1 MKFHHL
7 GIATENIEFE
17 VQRLRKLF
25 PGLKNFKRCFDPLQD
40 VELCLLE
47 VGGVK
52 IELVSGEKVKNY
64 LRRGNKVYHI
74 CFEVDSLEEKIK
86 DLTNRGCILISPP
99 KPAVLFDDRKV
110 CFLITPMMFLIEL
123 LEVNDE

>member
-47 VGGVK
+47 LGGVK

-64 LRRGNKVYHI
+64 IKRGVKIYHI
-74 CFEVDSLEEKIK
+74 CFEVDNLEGKIE
-86 DLTNRGCILISPP
+86 DLVNAGCMLVSSP
-99 KPAVLFDDRKV
+99 KPALLFGGRKV
-110 CFLITPMMFLIEL
+110 CFMITPMGFLIEL
-123 LEVNDE
+123 LEV

>member
-7 GIATENIEFE
+7 GVATENIEFE

-25 PGLKNFKRCFDPLQD
+25 PGLKNLKKCFDPLQD

-47 VGGVK
+47 LGGVK

-64 LRRGNKVYHI
+64 IKRRVKVYHI
-74 CFEVDSLEEKIK
+74 CFEVDNLERRIE
-86 DLTNRGCILISPP
+86 DLVNAGCMLVSSP
-99 KPAVLFDDRKV
+99 KPALLFGGRKV
-110 CFLITPMMFLIEL
+110 CFMITPMGFLIEL
-123 LEVNDE
+123 LEV